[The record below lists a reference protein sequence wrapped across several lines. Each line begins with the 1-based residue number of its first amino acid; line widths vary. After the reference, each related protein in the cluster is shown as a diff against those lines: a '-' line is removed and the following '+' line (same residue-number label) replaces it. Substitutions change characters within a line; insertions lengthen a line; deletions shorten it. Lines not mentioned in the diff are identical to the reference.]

1 MEDVI
6 APPHS
11 LDNFDMKAD
20 LNALYGDSSDI
31 HQHNFKDVQKDFHLR
46 GRFASS
52 HPTPCLQGLFLTP
65 IGQ

>member
-46 GRFASS
+46 GRFAST
-52 HPTPCLQGLFLTP
+52 HPTP
-65 IGQ
+65 